1 MDLSLPA
8 WLGIAAIVFTA
19 YTVFGLTGFGSSIV
33 AVPVLVQ
40 FVPLSFA
47 VPLVLLL
54 DLAATL
60 AVGAGNWKQ
69 ISRTELLRL
78 LPYMLVGV
86 AIGAI
91 ALVGVPARWLL
102 LALGV
107 FVLANAT
114 WSLVAPP
121 ARHPIRTV
129 WVVPAGLVGGV
140 FSALFG
146 TGGPIYTLYLAR
158 RLDDLGVLRA
168 TMSAVVLVS
177 ALCRLVAFASVGLL
191 QQDNLLRSGLWLLPV
206 CAAGVFA
213 GSRLRGV
220 MPPARIKQALFVVL
234 MLGGVGAILRS
245 FSA

>member
-1 MDLSLPA
+1 MDPTLPA
-8 WLGIAAIVFTA
+8 YVGMSVVVFIA

-33 AVPVLVQ
+33 AMPMLVQ

-54 DLAATL
+54 DLAATS
-60 AVGAGNWKQ
+60 AVGVRNFKQ

-78 LPYMLVGV
+78 LPCMLIGV
-86 AIGAI
+86 AIGVI
-91 ALVGVPARWLL
+91 ALVGVEPRWLL

-121 ARHPIRTV
+121 PRHPVRTL
-129 WVVPAGLVGGV
+129 WVVPAGVVGGV

-146 TGGPIYTLYLAR
+146 TGGPIYTIYLAR
-158 RLDDLGVLRA
+158 RLHDAGVLRA
-168 TMSAVVLVS
+168 TMSAVVLTS
-177 ALCRLVAFASVGLL
+177 ALMRLAAFTGVGLL
-191 QQDNLLRSGLWLLPV
+191 QQDNLLLSGLWLLPC

-213 GSRLRGV
+213 GSRLRGAL
-220 MPPARIKQALFVVL
+220 PPARVKQALFGVL
-234 MLGGVGAILRS
+234 LLGGVGVIARS
-245 FSA
+245 LSM

>member
-1 MDLSLPA
+1 MDPTLPA
-8 WLGIAAIVFTA
+8 YIGMAAIVFTA

-54 DLAATL
+54 DLAATS
-60 AVGAGNWKQ
+60 AVGVSNWKQ
-69 ISRTELLRL
+69 ISRAELLRL
-78 LPYMLVGV
+78 MPCMLIGV
-86 AIGAI
+86 AIGVI
-91 ALVGVPARWLL
+91 ALVGVQPRWLL

-121 ARHPIRTV
+121 ARHPIGTL
-129 WVVPAGLVGGV
+129 WVVPAGVVGGV

-146 TGGPIYTLYLAR
+146 TGGPIYTIYLAR
-158 RLDDLGVLRA
+158 RLDDAGALRA
-168 TMSAVVLVS
+168 TMTAVVLTS
-177 ALCRLVAFASVGLL
+177 ALMRLVVFTGVGLL
-191 QQDNLLRSGLWLLPV
+191 QQDNLLLTGLWLLPV

-213 GSRLRGV
+213 GSRLRGAL
-220 MPPARIKQALFVVL
+220 PPARIKQALFVVL
-234 MLGGVGAILRS
+234 MLGGAGAIVRALS
-245 FSA
+245 M